1 MYLRADRGHVFMGRM
16 PCLLLATTCLWLTMG
31 IIADAAGNSS
41 SNSSSSSL
49 PPSSRPTAVAIGS
62 LFTRDSVIG
71 KAAKP
76 AIQAAIDDVNADSSI
91 LPGTELNL
99 LEYDTNC
106 SGFLGTV
113 EGTA

>member
-1 MYLRADRGHVFMGRM
+1 MALRANRGLVLMRRM
-16 PCLLLATTCLWLTMG
+16 PCLLLVACLWLTMG

-41 SNSSSSSL
+41 SNSSSL
-49 PPSSRPTAVAIGS
+49 PSSSKPTALTIGS
-62 LFTRDSVIG
+62 LLTRNSTIG
-71 KAAKP
+71 KAARP

-91 LPGTELNL
+91 LASTELKL